1 MAVNVHLKNVQLVK
15 QKKRWSQNLAIEVIL
30 TSMAGEHLERF
41 EQTYLLL
48 LDGDT
53 RFKKSDVDILRGRLV
68 EEPDRV
74 GAVCGRIVR
83 DPCTC
88 THTHTARP

>member
-1 MAVNVHLKNVQLVK
+1 MILNIHLKNVKVVK

-30 TSMAGEHLERF
+30 TQLANEPREKF

-53 RFKKSDVDILRGRLV
+53 RFKKSDVDIMR
-68 EEPDRV
+68 
-74 GAVCGRIVR
+74 
-83 DPCTC
+83 
-88 THTHTARP
+88 ARMVTKKKKKFVLKYQKKKIEHLCKKF